1 MAFPDNEPVR
11 RPVKLSP
18 GLRNWAARTA
28 RDVALNVAGFLLMVF
43 ATGLLAAA
51 IRGTVEWLL
60 QRGWAW
66 PALAFVLLAGVAWA
80 TLFGLVDREH
90 LRNPEG
96 RILPLPAMGFVVG
109 SALLWVY
116 IFAGL
121 SYGLARV
128 GAVEYTVARQP
139 EALLAFLTDAY
150 TWHLLDLVPGLK
162 ITTTM
167 GWTSP
172 VDLDGG
178 ARGALLVMFRAVV
191 IYQVVAKGRQFLNPD
206 PPAGPAAGF
215 KVA

>member
-1 MAFPDNEPVR
+1 MTERNEVTSAGR
-11 RPVKLSP
+11 
-18 GLRNWAARTA
+18 LRSWAARTA
-28 RDVALNVAGFLLMVF
+28 REVALNVAGFLLTVV

-51 IRGTVEWLL
+51 IRGMVERLL
-60 QRGWAW
+60 QRSWIW

-80 TLFGLVDREH
+80 TLFGLIKPEH

-96 RILPLPAMGFVVG
+96 RILPLPAMGFVLG
-109 SALLWVY
+109 SALVWVY

-121 SYGLARV
+121 SYSLARA

-167 GWTSP
+167 RWTSP

-178 ARGALLVMFRAVV
+178 ARGALLLLFRAVV
-191 IYQVVAKGRQFLNPD
+191 IYQVVAKGRQLLNPD
-206 PPAGPAAGF
+206 PLAGPAAGF
-215 KVA
+215 KSA